1 MGVGG
6 SQETV
11 VPSNMCRSAKSTK
24 FSMEILVF
32 NLFNQPLCTTEK
44 ADVYPGQKCKMKPT
58 NVSYVTLLPLHY
70 LHMYG
75 ILLQCVIWHCV

>member
-1 MGVGG
+1 MGG

-32 NLFNQPLCTTEK
+32 NLFNHPLCTTEK

-70 LHMYG
+70 YVWNFVAVCNLALSFG
-75 ILLQCVIWHCV
+75 R